1 MANRWEMMV
10 EFRAEWWLFKSMH
23 VNFSPFLKRHGSTVK
38 SLFIEE
44 RKRMK
49 GEIILRAIRK
59 SMIIFDRKVSCNSE
73 ETTAG
78 IL

>member
-44 RKRMK
+44 MK
-49 GEIILRAIRK
+49 ENERGDY
-59 SMIIFDRKVSCNSE
+59 SSCNPK
-73 ETTAG
+73 
-78 IL
+78 IDDNF